1 MSMLKVVLRNRRSFS
16 QGVRFLCTDRLHL
29 NAPEAIAIRETA
41 KRQHYQHCNLAGKVT
56 AEELEA
62 AKRRRMIHRSKQ
74 CGMLEVDLVLGSW
87 AAENV
92 PKLSAEALDEY
103 DKILQEETLDIF
115 NMIARR
121 SEIPSHLKDLSVMQ
135 SIMEYSWSNKSISLP

>member
-1 MSMLKVVLRNRRSFS
+1 MDTRVQVREGATFEMSGSTQKVRFS
-16 QGVRFLCTDRLHL
+16 QAEVRTR
-29 NAPEAIAIRETA
+29 ARVWAYTRVATPVVT
-41 KRQHYQHCNLAGKVT
+41 VT